1 MYPIDI
7 LPISPENIIALF
19 LKFRNRKIINEIIN
33 EIIKISGTR
42 LYDLLINNKLD
53 KVTSEYAPFKP
64 LIPSIK
70 L

>member
-33 EIIKISGTR
+33 EIIKISGTK
-42 LYDLLINNKLD
+42 LYDLLVVNGKPETDCDIDFFIN
-53 KVTSEYAPFKP
+53 T
-64 LIPSIK
+64 
-70 L
+70 